1 MKSMY
6 RKYFTAWAVVWAA
19 CFVALFLFYLIVL
32 GPQRALRGR
41 TETRLAEV
49 QALAQ
54 AATDA
59 AQEKNKIRL
68 TEQVQDANLTL
79 ERFAIGQ
86 ESTDNLTL
94 DVRAVPGGNE
104 LGAFGI
110 SAGGSEAVI
119 KMANC
124 KQITGRRVTV
134 TFASSFSKFAA
145 FLNNLERHQ
154 PVIIVDT
161 FTITRARD
169 ETSQHKVD
177 MGLAVLV
184 AETGGGKSG

>member
-1 MKSMY
+1 MKSIY
-6 RKYFTAWAVVWAA
+6 RKYITAWGVIWAA
-19 CFVALFLFYLIVL
+19 CFIVFFLFYLIVL
-32 GPQRALRGR
+32 GPQREVRGR

-68 TEQVQDANLTL
+68 AEQVQEASRTL

-86 ESTDNLTL
+86 ESTDSLTL
-94 DVRAVPGGNE
+94 DIGAVPGRDD
-104 LGAFGI
+104 LAAFGI
-110 SAGGSEAVI
+110 SAGGGEAVI
-119 KMANC
+119 KMNNC
-124 KQITGRRVTV
+124 KQISGRRVTV
-134 TFASSFSKFAA
+134 TFASSFNRFAA
-145 FLNNLERHQ
+145 FLNALERNQ
-154 PVIIVDT
+154 PVVIVDT

-169 ETSQHKVD
+169 ETSPHKVD

-184 AETGGGKSG
+184 DDTGPGKSG

>member
-6 RKYFTAWAVVWAA
+6 RKYFTAWGVIWAA
-19 CFVALFLFYLIVL
+19 CFIALFLFYLIVL

-54 AATDA
+54 AATEA

-68 TEQVQDANLTL
+68 AEQVQEASLTL
-79 ERFAIGQ
+79 ERFVIGQ
-86 ESTDNLTL
+86 ESTDSLTL
-94 DVRAVPGGNE
+94 DIGEIPGRDE

-110 SAGGSEAVI
+110 SAGGSEAII
-119 KMANC
+119 KMNNC
-124 KQITGRRVTV
+124 KYISGRRVTV
-134 TFASSFSKFAA
+134 TFASSFKRFAA
-145 FLNNLERHQ
+145 FLNALERNQ

-161 FTITRARD
+161 FTITRSRD
-169 ETSQHKVD
+169 ETLQHKVD
-177 MGLAVLV
+177 MALAVLV
-184 AETGGGKSG
+184 DDTGRGKSG